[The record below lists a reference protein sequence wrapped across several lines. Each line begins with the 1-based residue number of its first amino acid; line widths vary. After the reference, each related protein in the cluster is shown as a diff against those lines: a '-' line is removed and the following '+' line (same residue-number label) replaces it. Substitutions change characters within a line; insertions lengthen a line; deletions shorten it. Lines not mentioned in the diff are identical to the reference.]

1 MSRALLLRLLLR
13 ALLGWLLAVSGA
25 RADVITPSARVTTGL
40 NVRALESDTVIAAL
54 APGESATYVA
64 TIPHYY
70 VIELA
75 DGRRGRVAKAWARYV
90 EDTTQSILKI
100 ASFNIQIFGLT
111 KAGKPAVMAELADII
126 RHYDLVAVQEIKDA
140 SQQVP
145 TLFLN
150 AINADGAH
158 YAFLLS
164 ERGGQ
169 QPDDQGSQEQYAF
182 FYNTDTVKP
191 VDQGQLFNDAAD
203 DLFQREP
210 FMARFA
216 SVQGG
221 LTFVMITVHTKP
233 EEAVPEIKA
242 LHTVVH
248 AAQAHYLGEDDFV
261 VLGDFNASC
270 NYASPSD
277 FIGHPIATEY
287 QWLIPDDADT
297 NVSATSACA
306 YDRILITEGMVTDY
320 TGQWGIGTVSSK
332 TVSDHFPVWAEFDVG
347 NENLNQ

>member
-1 MSRALLLRLLLR
+1 MSRAFLRR
-13 ALLGWLLAVSGA
+13 VLLGWLLVVQGVW
-25 RADVITPSARVTTGL
+25 ADVITPSDRVTTGL
-40 NVRALESDTVIAAL
+40 NVRALASDTVIAAL

-64 TIPHYY
+64 TIPQYY

-90 EDTTQSILKI
+90 EGTTQSILKI
-100 ASFNIQIFGLT
+100 ASFNIQIFGMT
-111 KAGKPAVMAELADII
+111 KAGKPAVMAELADIV
-126 RHYDLVAVQEIKDA
+126 RQYDVVAVQEIKDA

-150 AINADGAH
+150 TINADGTH

-169 QPDDQGSQEQYAF
+169 QPDDQGSQEPYAF

-191 VDQGQLFNDAAD
+191 VDAGQLFDDAAD

-242 LHTVVH
+242 LHRVVQT
-248 AAQAHYLGEDDFV
+248 AQAHYLGEDDFV
-261 VLGDFNASC
+261 VLGDFNAGC
-270 NYASPSD
+270 DYASPAE
-277 FIGHPIATEY
+277 FVGHAIASEY
-287 QWLIPDDADT
+287 HWLIPDDADT
-297 NVSATSACA
+297 NVSTNSACA
-306 YDRILITEGMVTDY
+306 YDRILITEGMVGDY
-320 TGQWGIGTVSSK
+320 TGEWGVGTVSSK
-332 TVSDHFPVWAEFDVG
+332 TVSDHFPVWAEFKVG
-347 NENLNQ
+347 HHN